1 MDHLPSVHKALN
13 SIPGLT
19 MERGLY
25 KAKPHSGLAGELGWG
40 GVSFGHGVGGRD
52 GRQTIGVGVGV
63 VSSLCFVPS

>member
-1 MDHLPSVHKALN
+1 MDHLSSVHKALN

-19 MERGLY
+19 MERGFY
-25 KAKPHSGLAGELGWG
+25 EGKPHSRLAGELGWG
-40 GVSFGHGVGGRD
+40 EVSFGHGVGGWN